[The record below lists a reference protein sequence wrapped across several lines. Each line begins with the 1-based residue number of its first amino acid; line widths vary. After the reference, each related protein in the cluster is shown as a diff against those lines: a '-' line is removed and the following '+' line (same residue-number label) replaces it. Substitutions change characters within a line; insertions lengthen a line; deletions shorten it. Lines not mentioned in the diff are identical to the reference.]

1 MSALALIIAIVAL
14 FLAII
19 SFKRTGGI
27 KELQN
32 QADSLDSIASSL
44 RDKTASALQKM
55 EKAVRRT
62 DQEGTPEK
70 KDEGTAGSEGEK

>member
-1 MSALALIIAIVAL
+1 MSVLALIIAIVAL

-27 KELQN
+27 KELQDQVN
-32 QADSLDSIASSL
+32 SFDSIASSL

-55 EKAVRRT
+55 EKALRRT
-62 DQEGTPEK
+62 DKEGKPEK
-70 KDEGTAGSEGEK
+70 KEEETADSESDK